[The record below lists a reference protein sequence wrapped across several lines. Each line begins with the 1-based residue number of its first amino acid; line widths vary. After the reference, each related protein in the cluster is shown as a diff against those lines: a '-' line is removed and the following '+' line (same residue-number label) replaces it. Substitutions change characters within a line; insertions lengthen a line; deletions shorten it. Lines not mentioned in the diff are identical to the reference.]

1 MNQLPQIRK
10 RIRKQIRLHEAQ
22 IIASTGATYSKFTKE
37 KVK

>member
-22 IIASTGATYSKFTKE
+22 IIASTGATFNKLTKE

>member
-10 RIRKQIRLHEAQ
+10 RITKQIRLHEAQ
-22 IIASTGATYSKFTKE
+22 IIASTGANYSKLNKE